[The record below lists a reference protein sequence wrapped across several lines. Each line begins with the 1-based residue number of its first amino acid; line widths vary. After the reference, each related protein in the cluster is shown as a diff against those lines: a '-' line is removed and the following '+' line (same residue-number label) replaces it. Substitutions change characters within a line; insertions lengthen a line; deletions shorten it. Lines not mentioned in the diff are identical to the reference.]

1 MILNAE
7 RFAEQIIVGYGR
19 EGRGFLAKAPLAAL
33 IQGRDVEKVAE
44 FKASLLALPSY
55 EGNSMVKL
63 EDVLGII
70 EEKPKAGTPALG
82 RAFEGIPDPI
92 KPKAKRKG

>member
-33 IQGRDVEKVAE
+33 IQGRDAEKVAE
-44 FKASLLALPSY
+44 IEASLLALPSY

-63 EDVLGII
+63 ENVREILRGKI
-70 EEKPKAGTPALG
+70 PAVVP
-82 RAFEGIPDPI
+82 AFEEIPDPI
-92 KPKAKRKG
+92 KPRAKRKG